1 MNKIRFYIALW
12 VAKCSVL
19 ALKITKHNGT
29 NFPGIVALKICPDF
43 LRYVKKPS
51 MIIGI
56 TGTNGKTTITNLV
69 TDAFAADG
77 KKVLNNSLG
86 SNIITGI
93 STAFIYGVNIFG
105 KCTYDTAVIEI
116 DERSAAR
123 VFPYMNMDYLII
135 NNLTRDSIM
144 RNAHPEFIAKLLTE
158 QMPNNTKL
166 IINGDDLIA
175 CGVAPENERVYFGI
189 DRMDTDINEC
199 INLINDMQI
208 CPKCHSKLKYEYL
221 RYHHIGKAYCPE
233 CEFRS
238 PDCDYRGS
246 AVDLENMT
254 MDITDKCG
262 THKYNLIHNS
272 VFNIYNV
279 VALVCLFREIG
290 FSAEKTAELLSKIN
304 IVKSRYD
311 VEEMHGYKIVRQMS
325 KDKNALAASRVFD
338 YLAHDTEYKEL
349 ILIMNSMSDV
359 RIWSENICWLYD
371 ADFEFLSRENI
382 KNVIVAGPRAED
394 YYLRLCIAGV
404 PQDRISVAKNELD
417 APNLLKLYDGE
428 SICVLYGSDT
438 ITLADNVIKNIKKVI
453 EAKKQN
459 A

>member
-1 MNKIRFYIALW
+1 MNKIRYFIALW
-12 VAKCSVL
+12 AAKCSVL
-19 ALKITKHNGT
+19 ALKITRHNGT

-43 LRYVKKPS
+43 LKYVKKPS
-51 MIIGI
+51 LIIGI

-69 TDAFAADG
+69 SDAFKADG

-93 STAFIYGVNIFG
+93 STTFIYGVNLLG

-123 VFPYMNMDYLII
+123 VFPYMHMDYLLI

-158 QMPNNTKL
+158 EMPKDTKL
-166 IINGDDLIA
+166 ILNGDDLIA
-175 CGVAPENERVYFGI
+175 SGVAKDNERIYFGI
-189 DRMDTDINEC
+189 NRMEKDVNEC

-208 CPKCHSKLKYEYL
+208 CPNCHSKLKYEYL
-221 RYHHIGKAYCPE
+221 RYHHIGKAYCPD
-233 CEFRS
+233 CGFKS
-238 PDCDYRGS
+238 PKYDY
-246 AVDLENMT
+246 AADNVDIENMSV
-254 MDITDKCG
+254 DISDKNG
-262 THKYNLIHNS
+262 TYTYRLLHSS

-279 VALVCLFREIG
+279 VAFVALFSELG
-290 FSAEKTAELLSKIN
+290 FSKEKIAHLLTKIE

-311 VEEMHGYKIVRQMS
+311 TEQFNGYKIVRQMS

-338 YLAHDTEYKEL
+338 YLSEDKDDKEL
-349 ILIMNSMSDV
+349 ILIMNSQSDV

-371 ADFEFLSRENI
+371 ADFEFLAKDNI
-382 KNVIVAGPRAED
+382 KNIIVAGARAKD
-394 YYLRLCIAGV
+394 YYLRLCLAGV
-404 PQDRISVAKNELD
+404 EKDRISVVEKETD
-417 APNLLKLYDGE
+417 APNSLKLYEGE

-438 ITLADNVIKNIKKVI
+438 IELANDVIKNIKKVI
-453 EAKKQN
+453 GEKKQN
-459 A
+459 D